1 MNLGQLN
8 YLISELAVIAR
19 QFDINYHNRMGD
31 IYTIEQFQSI
41 INETGIQQNN
51 ILKDYDSWSYCK
63 SSEIVKNNVIPY
75 VTFENP
81 TVTKYTNLFHFTEEI
96 IQNVILI

>member
-19 QFDINYHNRMGD
+19 QFDINYHNGMGD
-31 IYTIEQFQSI
+31 IYTIDQFQSI
-41 INETGIQQNN
+41 IDETTKQQNN
-51 ILKDYDSWSYCK
+51 ILIDYDSWSYCK

-81 TVTKYTNLFHFTEEI
+81 TITQYTNLYQFTDQVI
-96 IQNVILI
+96 TNVILI